1 MKSTMQVTSRQIWF
15 QSTMP
20 VIRQLCL
27 GSIANCPVLLGS
39 ATPSIESMYNAK
51 TGKYN
56 LLELPERIDN
66 AKLPVITLVDVK
78 KERMKTENGKYFF

>member
-1 MKSTMQVTSRQIWF
+1 MVPKYNARDSAIM
-15 QSTMP
+15 
-20 VIRQLCL
+20 L

-56 LLELPERIDN
+56 L
-66 AKLPVITLVDVK
+66 A
-78 KERMKTENGKYFF
+78 